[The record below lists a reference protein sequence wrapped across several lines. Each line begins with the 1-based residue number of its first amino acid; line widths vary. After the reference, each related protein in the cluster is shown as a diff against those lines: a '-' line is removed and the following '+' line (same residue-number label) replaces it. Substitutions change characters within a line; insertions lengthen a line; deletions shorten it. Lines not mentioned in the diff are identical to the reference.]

1 MIDMPAIK
9 IFMEA
14 EAKQRFHSDQITK
27 TGNMHMNS
35 VISTFPAFNV
45 NKNFSP
51 QREILDTTS
60 QALIPGDINSMQDIL
75 NQLTQQKK
83 VVKPKMEARPEM
95 NMLSQFMNMNKE
107 INSGITVDNVD
118 FGKAPLKVV
127 ERVQQ
132 LVNQDNSLAD
142 VIEKIIKR

>member
-1 MIDMPAIK
+1 MPAIK

-51 QREILDTTS
+51 QREILENTS

-75 NQLTQQKK
+75 NQLTAQKK
-83 VVKPKMEARPEM
+83 VVKPKMETRTEI
-95 NMLSQFMNMNKE
+95 NMLSQFMNINKE
-107 INSGITVDNVD
+107 SLNSGITVDNVD

-127 ERVQQ
+127 ERLQQ